1 MQRINEL
8 INLEAQS
15 MFLKNIKFD
24 KIPSFYYYNFVVF
37 ITTYLFYTTLFQNA
51 NIFFAKLSI
60 YILLIKF
67 GNIGY
72 NYYTIPN
79 YQILSKFQNDCS
91 LDFDNIVSKYVK
103 NRSFCDSL
111 HLVLD
116 KYPFVPGTN
125 YFVSSTMNNL
135 VLFSIHYLNL
145 FLFFNIGFLQ
155 LLTLPI
161 IGAIGTYYI
170 KFTFNNKNESDNS
183 VELIVL
189 NDDER
194 DGEDNEENEKENVEE
209 EDKED
214 NEEEDNDNK
223 EVFEQES
230 KKDI

>member
-37 ITTYLFYTTLFQNA
+37 IGTYLFYTTLFQNA
-51 NIFFAKLSI
+51 NIFFTKLSI
-60 YILLIKF
+60 YILLIKI
-67 GNIGY
+67 GNVGY

-103 NRSFCDSL
+103 NRSFCESL

-116 KYPFVPGTN
+116 KYPFIPGTN

-135 VLFSIHYLNL
+135 VLFSIYYLNL

-161 IGAIGTYYI
+161 VGAISTYYI

-189 NDDER
+189 NDDEG
-194 DGEDNEENEKENVEE
+194 DGNEVESVEE
-209 EDKED
+209 EDKD
-214 NEEEDNDNK
+214 DDDEEDNQD
-223 EVFEQES
+223 ELEEES

>member
-51 NIFFAKLSI
+51 NIFFTKLSI
-60 YILLIKF
+60 YILLIKV
-67 GNIGY
+67 GNVGY
-72 NYYTIPN
+72 NYYTIPD

-111 HLVLD
+111 QLLLD
-116 KYPFVPGTN
+116 KYPFVPGTDC
-125 YFVSSTMNNL
+125 FVSSTMNNL

-155 LLTLPI
+155 LITLPI
-161 IGAIGTYYI
+161 IGAISTYYI
-170 KFTFNNKNESDNS
+170 RFTFDNKSESDNS

-189 NDDER
+189 NNDEGDENEVENREDDEG
-194 DGEDNEENEKENVEE
+194 DDEENE
-209 EDKED
+209 EDED
-214 NEEEDNDNK
+214 NQD
-223 EVFEQES
+223 VFEEES

>member
-37 ITTYLFYTTLFQNA
+37 IGTYLFYTTLFQNA
-51 NIFFAKLSI
+51 NIFFTKLSI
-60 YILLIKF
+60 YILLIKI
-67 GNIGY
+67 GNVGY

-103 NRSFCDSL
+103 NRSFCESL

-116 KYPFVPGTN
+116 KYPFIPGTN

-161 IGAIGTYYI
+161 VGAISTYYI

-194 DGEDNEENEKENVEE
+194 DGNEVESVEE
-209 EDKED
+209 EDKD
-214 NEEEDNDNK
+214 DDDEENNQDEL
-223 EVFEQES
+223 EEES

>member
-51 NIFFAKLSI
+51 NIFFAKISI
-60 YILLIKF
+60 YILLIKV
-67 GNIGY
+67 GNVGY
-72 NYYTIPN
+72 NYYTIPK

-145 FLFFNIGFLQ
+145 FLFFNIGFIQ

-170 KFTFNNKNESDNS
+170 KFTFDNKNESDNS

-189 NDDER
+189 NDDDEG
-194 DGEDNEENEKENVEE
+194 DGNKVENREDDEENE
-209 EDKED
+209 EDED
-214 NEEEDNDNK
+214 NQD
-223 EVFEQES
+223 VFKDES

>member
-51 NIFFAKLSI
+51 NIFFTKLSI
-60 YILLIKF
+60 YILLIKV
-67 GNIGY
+67 GNVGY
-72 NYYTIPN
+72 NYYTIPD

-111 HLVLD
+111 QLLLD

-125 YFVSSTMNNL
+125 CFVSSTMNNL

-161 IGAIGTYYI
+161 IGAVGTYYI

-189 NDDER
+189 NDYER
-194 DGEDNEENEKENVEE
+194 DEEDDEADDEEDDEDNE
-209 EDKED
+209 D
-214 NEEEDNDNK
+214 NQDNQD
-223 EVFEQES
+223 VFEQES